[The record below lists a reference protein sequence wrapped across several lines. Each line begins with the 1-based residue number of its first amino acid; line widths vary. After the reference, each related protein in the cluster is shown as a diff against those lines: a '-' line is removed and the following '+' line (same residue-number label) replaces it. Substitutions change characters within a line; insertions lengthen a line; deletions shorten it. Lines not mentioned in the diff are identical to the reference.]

1 VYALFRESVA
11 PPEFMARSS
20 APQFRGENPSVA
32 PAELNERWVS
42 GAQILYFGRARGP
55 GVRSLLKQRVKRFLR
70 FGHGRVVA
78 HWGGRFVWQLR
89 DASALRVAWKIT
101 GDQDPM
107 RTEGRLQKR
116 FLERYGRPPFANVEE
131 ETEE

>member
-1 VYALFRESVA
+1 MYALFRESVA

-32 PAELNERWVS
+32 LAELSERWVS

-78 HWGGRFVWQLR
+78 HWGGRFV
-89 DASALRVAWKIT
+89 
-101 GDQDPM
+101 
-107 RTEGRLQKR
+107 
-116 FLERYGRPPFANVEE
+116 
-131 ETEE
+131 